1 MKKIILS
8 ISLILAYNISNAQS
22 QRINS
27 EKIDAYK
34 KIYLTEKLNLDQKNE
49 SKFWEV
55 YNIYQENLKDNYR
68 KRRLK
73 YRTINLTDP
82 FVIAFGGITQP
93 TCPNDSNGIATLG
106 SSGCPCMFSGCTYL
120 WENGITTKTNNNLP
134 VGWSSVEITHVNGCV
149 VIDSVLINQ
158 SMYDNSTGT
167 SIVSTCNSFSW
178 DSIVYSSSGTYFNTY
193 TNSFGCDSI
202 HTLVFMYVLVYSP
215 LSL

>member
-8 ISLILAYNISNAQS
+8 LSLIMAFNMSNAQS

-73 YRTINLTDP
+73 YRTINLDSSN
-82 FVIAFGGITQP
+82 FSDEEYEQYI
-93 TCPNDSNGIATLG
+93 NDFLDYEKKKIDLRAKLIVDLKEFMSLKKT
-106 SSGCPCMFSGCTYL
+106 SYL
-120 WENGITTKTNNNLP
+120 FRLEDDFRREMMDKLRANRKNNK
-134 VGWSSVEITHVNGCV
+134 IKK
-149 VIDSVLINQ
+149 
-158 SMYDNSTGT
+158 
-167 SIVSTCNSFSW
+167 
-178 DSIVYSSSGTYFNTY
+178 
-193 TNSFGCDSI
+193 
-202 HTLVFMYVLVYSP
+202 
-215 LSL
+215 

>member
-8 ISLILAYNISNAQS
+8 ISLIIAFNMSNAQS

-73 YRTINLTDP
+73 YRTINLDSSN
-82 FVIAFGGITQP
+82 FSDEEYEQYI
-93 TCPNDSNGIATLG
+93 NDFLDYEKKKIDLRAKLIVDLKEFMSLKKT
-106 SSGCPCMFSGCTYL
+106 SYL
-120 WENGITTKTNNNLP
+120 FRLEDDFRREMMDKLRANRKNNK
-134 VGWSSVEITHVNGCV
+134 IKK
-149 VIDSVLINQ
+149 
-158 SMYDNSTGT
+158 
-167 SIVSTCNSFSW
+167 
-178 DSIVYSSSGTYFNTY
+178 
-193 TNSFGCDSI
+193 
-202 HTLVFMYVLVYSP
+202 
-215 LSL
+215 

>member
-8 ISLILAYNISNAQS
+8 LSLIIAFNMSNAQS

-73 YRTINLTDP
+73 YRTINLDSSN
-82 FVIAFGGITQP
+82 FSDEEYEQFI
-93 TCPNDSNGIATLG
+93 NDFLDYEKKKIDLRAKLIVDLKEFMSLKKT
-106 SSGCPCMFSGCTYL
+106 SYL
-120 WENGITTKTNNNLP
+120 FRLEDDFRREMMDKLRANRKNNK
-134 VGWSSVEITHVNGCV
+134 IKK
-149 VIDSVLINQ
+149 
-158 SMYDNSTGT
+158 
-167 SIVSTCNSFSW
+167 
-178 DSIVYSSSGTYFNTY
+178 
-193 TNSFGCDSI
+193 
-202 HTLVFMYVLVYSP
+202 
-215 LSL
+215 

>member
-8 ISLILAYNISNAQS
+8 ISLIIAFNLSNAQS

-73 YRTINLTDP
+73 YRTINLDSSN
-82 FVIAFGGITQP
+82 FSDEEYEQFI
-93 TCPNDSNGIATLG
+93 NDFLDYEKKKIDLRAKLILDLKEFMSLKKT
-106 SSGCPCMFSGCTYL
+106 SYL
-120 WENGITTKTNNNLP
+120 FRVEDDFRREMMDKLRANRKNNK
-134 VGWSSVEITHVNGCV
+134 IKK
-149 VIDSVLINQ
+149 
-158 SMYDNSTGT
+158 
-167 SIVSTCNSFSW
+167 
-178 DSIVYSSSGTYFNTY
+178 
-193 TNSFGCDSI
+193 
-202 HTLVFMYVLVYSP
+202 
-215 LSL
+215 

>member
-8 ISLILAYNISNAQS
+8 ISLIIAFNMSNAQS

-73 YRTINLTDP
+73 YRTINLDSSN
-82 FVIAFGGITQP
+82 FSEEEYEQFI
-93 TCPNDSNGIATLG
+93 NDFLDYEKKKIDLRAKLIVDLKEFMSLKKT
-106 SSGCPCMFSGCTYL
+106 SYL
-120 WENGITTKTNNNLP
+120 FRLEDDFRREMMDKLRANRKNNK
-134 VGWSSVEITHVNGCV
+134 IKK
-149 VIDSVLINQ
+149 
-158 SMYDNSTGT
+158 
-167 SIVSTCNSFSW
+167 
-178 DSIVYSSSGTYFNTY
+178 
-193 TNSFGCDSI
+193 
-202 HTLVFMYVLVYSP
+202 
-215 LSL
+215 